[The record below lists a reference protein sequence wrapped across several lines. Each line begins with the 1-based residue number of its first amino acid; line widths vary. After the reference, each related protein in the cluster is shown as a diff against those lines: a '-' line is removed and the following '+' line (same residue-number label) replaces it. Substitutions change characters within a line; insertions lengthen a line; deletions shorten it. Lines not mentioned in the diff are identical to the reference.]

1 MMLWGKLL
9 YFGVI
14 MTENNE
20 TKKDSKWEFEDYAF
34 LITGII
40 VAFLLIVPEI
50 LYSQFGINILGGS
63 LSEYAQAGSGD
74 LEAGSGGIDL
84 SITRLRAL
92 SPLLFLL
99 TTTIVFIYEAYEAR
113 KTGGYEGSLFSHTFE
128 SLLED
133 AIYMTIM
140 TVMVYTTVLT
150 DAMYASWLTGPV
162 SWVLF
167 VFIFPLLK
175 KKSSS
180 EDSGIPWFLLCVL
193 LAGVVVELFTRAW
206 IAFPLSW
213 LIICGFK
220 FVGILKAKITTLD
233 TVFNLLYYAFSII
246 LMTLGIAINLWVTS
260 WIAFPI
266 ALLICWILSKFGRF
280 KKDKTKTVQ

>member
-1 MMLWGKLL
+1 
-9 YFGVI
+9 
-14 MTENNE
+14 MTENNG

-40 VAFLLIVPEI
+40 VAFLLFVPEI
-50 LYSQFGINILGGS
+50 LYSQFGISILGGS
-63 LSEYAQAGSGD
+63 LSEYNQTGAGYF
-74 LEAGSGGIDL
+74 ETGSDGIDL
-84 SITRLRAL
+84 NITRLRAL

-99 TTTIVFIYEAYEAR
+99 TTSIVFIYEVYEAR
-113 KTGGYEGSLFSHTFE
+113 KTGGYEGSMFSHSFE

-167 VFIFPLLK
+167 VFIFPILK
-175 KKSSS
+175 KKSDS
-180 EDSGIPWFLLCVL
+180 EESEMPWFLLCVL
-193 LAGVVVELFTRAW
+193 LVGVVVELLTGAW

-220 FVGILKAKITTLD
+220 LVGILKAKITTLD

-246 LMTLGIAINLWVTS
+246 LMTLGIALNIWVTS

-266 ALLICWILSKFGRF
+266 ALLICWILSKFKRF
-280 KKDKTKTVQ
+280 KKDKAIYDKE